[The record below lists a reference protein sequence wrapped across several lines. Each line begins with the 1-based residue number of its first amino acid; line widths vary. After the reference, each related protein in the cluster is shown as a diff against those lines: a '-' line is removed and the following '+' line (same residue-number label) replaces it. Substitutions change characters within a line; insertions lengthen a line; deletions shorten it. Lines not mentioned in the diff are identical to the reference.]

1 MSDASTNTNSNYI
14 TCKRWQLA
22 VWPMHTTASAFLTI
36 VLGFANYIA
45 TGEFGIGMVAAGI
58 IATASR
64 IFDGVID
71 PFVAMVT
78 DRVNPKMGAVKFLT
92 LIGRGF
98 SIVSIFGLFFLAYNW
113 PFKFF
118 WYIFFNLL
126 AVVGGTVGAIA
137 THTGN
142 AVLTT
147 NPKQRPMIFRWQMV
161 YTSFIGT
168 LVNIIFTQIIVPA
181 CGGITTQAVQI
192 NALVMIGLLILFEI
206 CAMIAIAPS
215 DKPENYIGRDA
226 GDNVK
231 PKDMLDLIIH
241 NRPLQMRVVAGVTDK
256 IAQQVIQ
263 ISSVTVLLYGI
274 VIGDYGFSG
283 TVGAYSLIPDLVF
296 LFWGTHLMKKS
307 GGKKAVVQWSWACI
321 IMSMVWLAMM
331 VVIDPTKYGHMS
343 ASNWILPLLYIIV
356 QIVLKACNN
365 MNSAATQALSPD
377 IVDYEL
383 YRSGRFMPSAIGTI
397 YSFVDETVSSVSN
410 TIVAFCLVAIGY
422 TDVQPQPTDPSSPAV
437 FWMAMFLMIGLPV
450 LGWVCNL
457 IAMKFY
463 ILDTDMMEKIQAHNS
478 KLRAE
483 NKIRHEHEQEA
494 QAAK

>member
-215 DKPENYIGRDA
+215 DKP
-226 GDNVK
+226 
-231 PKDMLDLIIH
+231 
-241 NRPLQMRVVAGVTDK
+241 
-256 IAQQVIQ
+256 
-263 ISSVTVLLYGI
+263 
-274 VIGDYGFSG
+274 
-283 TVGAYSLIPDLVF
+283 
-296 LFWGTHLMKKS
+296 
-307 GGKKAVVQWSWACI
+307 
-321 IMSMVWLAMM
+321 
-331 VVIDPTKYGHMS
+331 
-343 ASNWILPLLYIIV
+343 
-356 QIVLKACNN
+356 
-365 MNSAATQALSPD
+365 
-377 IVDYEL
+377 
-383 YRSGRFMPSAIGTI
+383 
-397 YSFVDETVSSVSN
+397 
-410 TIVAFCLVAIGY
+410 
-422 TDVQPQPTDPSSPAV
+422 
-437 FWMAMFLMIGLPV
+437 
-450 LGWVCNL
+450 
-457 IAMKFY
+457 
-463 ILDTDMMEKIQAHNS
+463 
-478 KLRAE
+478 
-483 NKIRHEHEQEA
+483 
-494 QAAK
+494 